1 MIAKAHKNQGGHKA
15 QVKKLIGEFARAGLD
30 VNLVWWSS
38 GNAKQDV
45 RCLRALE
52 QWVAAYWALE
62 SRKEMEAHG
71 YDFPPVQ
78 PDIDP
83 DTDWLRFER
92 WLKREPLNWDLK
104 EEAGQSRLSDCLSD
118 DAVARNWDYFLS
130 RLEEQSVS
138 VDYPEE
144 APLRIRHDELIK
156 LLRETEFEITGSE
169 TTTHITGCEGD
180 CESCAFCTWCDLAE
194 EDAVL

>member
-1 MIAKAHKNQGGHKA
+1 MIAKASVNRGGDKA
-15 QVKKLIGEFARAGLD
+15 QVEKLIGEFARAGLD
-30 VNLVWWSS
+30 VNQVWWPS
-38 GNAKQDV
+38 GNTEQDL

-71 YDFPPVQ
+71 YEFPPVQ

-144 APLRIRHDELIK
+144 APLRIRHDELIRM
-156 LLRETEFEITGSE
+156 LRETEFEITGSE